1 MKKQILSEEFKRM
14 QELAGIITEM
24 KADVEKKQR
33 LNENQSEKFDEIY
46 KAFQQDSVLK
56 NWIYPEGERE
66 RLNISTFMIPGKVFE
81 ENFLDIT
88 PYLDS

>member
-33 LNENQSEKFDEIY
+33 FK
-46 KAFQQDSVLK
+46 
-56 NWIYPEGERE
+56 
-66 RLNISTFMIPGKVFE
+66 
-81 ENFLDIT
+81 
-88 PYLDS
+88 